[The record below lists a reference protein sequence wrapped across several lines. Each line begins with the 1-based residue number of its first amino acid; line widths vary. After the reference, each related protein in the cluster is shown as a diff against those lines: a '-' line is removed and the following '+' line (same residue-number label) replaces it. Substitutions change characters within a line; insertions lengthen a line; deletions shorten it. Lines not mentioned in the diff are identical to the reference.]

1 MVVSKAGRIEIDRSF
16 LELQQQALRFRKAEE
31 RPSLWIVCTD
41 RSMDPVVDRIRRAG
55 PVLVMRRPGSEVP
68 ADETDLQGELSAIN
82 FAVERIGVH
91 SIVVCGHSMC
101 SIGPCDD
108 DTGYRESVSP
118 SGGGLLQRVHHREA
132 KNDRLRA
139 HLVRQLQVLES
150 YPSVAHAMGLG
161 ELRLHAT
168 FYLAESGHFT
178 WYDEQYDRFVALN
191 APGTE
196 S

>member
-1 MVVSKAGRIEIDRSF
+1 MSKTGHTEIDRSF
-16 LELQQQALRFRKAEE
+16 VDLQQQAHRIRKPGE

-41 RSMDPVVDRIRRAG
+41 RLMDPVVDRICRAG
-55 PVLVMRRPGSEVP
+55 PVLVLRRPESEVP
-68 ADETDLQGELSAIN
+68 ADEADLLGELSAIN
-82 FAVERIGVH
+82 FAVERIGVR

-101 SIGPCDD
+101 SEGSCDD
-108 DTGYRESVSP
+108 DTGYCESVSS
-118 SGGGLLQRVHHREA
+118 SGGGLLQRVHRREA

-139 HLVRQLQVLES
+139 RLLRQLQLLET

-178 WYDEQYDRFVALN
+178 WYDEQYDRFIAFD
-191 APGTE
+191 ADSPA
-196 S
+196 